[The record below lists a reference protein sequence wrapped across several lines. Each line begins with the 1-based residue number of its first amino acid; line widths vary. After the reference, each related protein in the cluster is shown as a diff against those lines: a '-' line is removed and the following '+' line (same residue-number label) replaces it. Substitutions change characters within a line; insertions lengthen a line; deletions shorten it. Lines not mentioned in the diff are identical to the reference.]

1 MTGIIFPKRLTRKTS
16 RSWFVPAMLE
26 RKLYRF
32 GSVSVTGFLSS
43 SGLLK
48 EKLGDKKGIIFRRVR
63 SELFRPLILEARLG
77 RQVHYYI
84 LDFFLAFFL
93 ATPVSPGGPI

>member
-1 MTGIIFPKRLTRKTS
+1 MTGIILPKRLTRKTS

-32 GSVSVTGFLSS
+32 VSVSVTGFLSS

-48 EKLGDKKGIIFRRVR
+48 EKLGDKKGLF
-63 SELFRPLILEARLG
+63 SEEFG
-77 RQVHYYI
+77 QNC
-84 LDFFLAFFL
+84 F
-93 ATPVSPGGPI
+93 GP